1 MTFQDEDEN
10 MDKVVEGR
18 DFHAWRNLMEV
29 VMPLHAGVGY
39 NGIDNDTSEASH
51 EMSYIYIAQ

>member
-29 VMPLHAGVGY
+29 VDA
-39 NGIDNDTSEASH
+39 
-51 EMSYIYIAQ
+51 IARRSRV